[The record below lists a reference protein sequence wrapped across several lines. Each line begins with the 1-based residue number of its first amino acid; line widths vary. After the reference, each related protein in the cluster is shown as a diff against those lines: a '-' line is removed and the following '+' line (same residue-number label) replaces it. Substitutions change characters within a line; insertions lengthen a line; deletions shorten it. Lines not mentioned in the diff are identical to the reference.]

1 MKNRQKPQESG
12 IITREEYIKQISDL
26 WFEEQEKAM
35 QENDNERLQNLRDW
49 EESVLGGVTNRVT
62 DENLKKKIIEIKKST
77 LK

>member
-1 MKNRQKPQESG
+1 
-12 IITREEYIKQISDL
+12 
-26 WFEEQEKAM
+26 M